1 MDLRCC
7 CCHKQFINPVYLPC
21 GHTIDNRCV
30 HRQKPC
36 GKCPICKECFNGKAE
51 KAFPENLFLQ
61 RLAAIAR
68 CRKFT
73 ALLSSN
79 PSCNF
84 DDHGIDAAAS
94 VFCAVCKFR
103 FCERCK
109 ALHDKIPET
118 RKHEMYFS
126 ENEEKEKA
134 IIEKGNLCK
143 FHNGKKIKSWCFECK
158 LLACVDCCPC
168 NHDLVDISKAAKDAK
183 DKVMQIYKN
192 LGQTITTIRK
202 QQEIIKGNEND
213 LKFENDD
220 HPSAALR
227 FNVIK
232 GSVDDVYLQCFYL
245 HDEIKKM
252 LAFGGDTEL
261 LNALKFLVIQHEN
274 IHKTSRSTEP
284 RPESSVSSDRSSS
297 SNHDSSALDER
308 QSLAS
313 NQLIDTSVTLDYQNE
328 MFDGGSQKI
337 KKRDAA
343 VIPENN
349 ENIYMNEVSLF
360 AGIKN
365 DIRHDF
371 RSKATFTLYY

>member
-1 MDLRCC
+1 MLT
-7 CCHKQFINPVYLPC
+7 V
-21 GHTIDNRCV
+21 
-30 HRQKPC
+30 
-36 GKCPICKECFNGKAE
+36 
-51 KAFPENLFLQ
+51 
-61 RLAAIAR
+61 
-68 CRKFT
+68 
-73 ALLSSN
+73 
-79 PSCNF
+79 
-84 DDHGIDAAAS
+84 
-94 VFCAVCKFR
+94 
-103 FCERCK
+103 
-109 ALHDKIPET
+109 
-118 RKHEMYFS
+118 
-126 ENEEKEKA
+126 
-134 IIEKGNLCK
+134 
-143 FHNGKKIKSWCFECK
+143 
-158 LLACVDCCPC
+158 CPC

-252 LAFGGDTEL
+252 LALGGDIEL

-337 KKRDAA
+337 KKKRCCSDTR
-343 VIPENN
+343 
-349 ENIYMNEVSLF
+349 
-360 AGIKN
+360 K
-365 DIRHDF
+365 
-371 RSKATFTLYY
+371 